1 MTDVSGAGIGSGDAL
16 DADVM
21 DGKSDSNEGSS
32 SSELSAKSIRHIMK
46 RSLGG
51 DHDVLTSDAVD
62 AVQCCTSEFLSL
74 ITSEARVKALKEG
87 RTTVGYA
94 DLMGA
99 LNFLGFKPFLEPLK
113 AHMMKHYGEDT
124 RRQAVKRPRTEAA
137 PQPPPAMPGIGAP
150 QPAMPGFAAAG
161 VIPPPSMPFTPQPT
175 ALQPTA
181 LQPTAL
187 QPTAP
192 QLPGTQSCT
201 PLGPQQPAAPAC
213 LPAALAPT
221 MSLQSQPASLP
232 PQPNAASLPAA
243 YPPPSQ
249 PPPPASTP
257 AAGFMPVQPGAQP
270 SVPPPQQQACG
281 YAPMPT
287 GATGPIAQ
295 QPGA

>member
-1 MTDVSGAGIGSGDAL
+1 MTDVSGAGIGGGDAL

-181 LQPTAL
+181 LQPTA
-187 QPTAP
+187 P

-213 LPAALAPT
+213 LPAGLAPT
-221 MSLQSQPASLP
+221 MPPNSQPSSQL
-232 PQPNAASLPAA
+232 PQPNASGWPAA
-243 YPPPSQ
+243 FPTQGIMTLPPPSQ
-249 PPPPASTP
+249 PPPPA
-257 AAGFMPVQPGAQP
+257 AALPAQP
-270 SVPPPQQQACG
+270 PSVLPPPQQAYG
-281 YAPMPT
+281 HAPVPT
-287 GATGPIAQ
+287 GASGPIAQ
-295 QPGA
+295 QPSA